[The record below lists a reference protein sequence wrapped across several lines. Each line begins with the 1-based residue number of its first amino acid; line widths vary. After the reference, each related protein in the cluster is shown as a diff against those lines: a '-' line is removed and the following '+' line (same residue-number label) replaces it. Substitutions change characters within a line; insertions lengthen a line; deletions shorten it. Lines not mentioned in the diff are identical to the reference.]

1 MEAVSSFPNDCLP
14 PEQDYASRDALFCA
28 INEWAASR
36 GYAFVTGRSTLEK
49 SGKLTVT
56 YVCDRSCRQPT
67 AAKSRQRKTTTRGT
81 GCQFSVLAK
90 ESRDKSSWSLRH
102 RLDARFSI
110 HNHAPS
116 LHPSAHPVHRKLP
129 EEDQLTLERL
139 ANAGVAPKNI
149 RTYLRQ
155 YTNSAPT
162 QQDVYNGIAAARRR
176 LCEGQN
182 TICALANELDKEGF
196 WSRMQFDE
204 DGRVTAVLFAHP
216 ESLAYLQ
223 AYPDVLL
230 LDCTYKTNKYG
241 MPLLDMIGVDAC
253 QRSFCIAFAF
263 LSGETEE
270 DYRWALERLRSL
282 YDHHC
287 TRLPSVV
294 LTDRCIACMNAV
306 AAFFP
311 TSYSLLCL
319 WHANKAVL
327 RRCLPAFATRGAVTG
342 SDFISDE
349 TEEAWGEFYR
359 FWHLLMNAPDE
370 EVFKERL
377 VRFERSMCPT
387 IWKKSAMS
395 GLPG

>member
-1 MEAVSSFPNDCLP
+1 MEAVPSFPNDCLP
-14 PEQDYASRDALFCA
+14 PEQNYTSRDALFSA

-56 YVCDRSCRQPT
+56 YVCDRSCRPPT

-176 LCEGQN
+176 LCE
-182 TICALANELDKEGF
+182 
-196 WSRMQFDE
+196 
-204 DGRVTAVLFAHP
+204 
-216 ESLAYLQ
+216 
-223 AYPDVLL
+223 
-230 LDCTYKTNKYG
+230 
-241 MPLLDMIGVDAC
+241 
-253 QRSFCIAFAF
+253 
-263 LSGETEE
+263 
-270 DYRWALERLRSL
+270 
-282 YDHHC
+282 
-287 TRLPSVV
+287 
-294 LTDRCIACMNAV
+294 
-306 AAFFP
+306 
-311 TSYSLLCL
+311 
-319 WHANKAVL
+319 
-327 RRCLPAFATRGAVTG
+327 
-342 SDFISDE
+342 
-349 TEEAWGEFYR
+349 
-359 FWHLLMNAPDE
+359 
-370 EVFKERL
+370 
-377 VRFERSMCPT
+377 
-387 IWKKSAMS
+387 
-395 GLPG
+395 